1 MDNVEKIHTTVI
13 ETASYQDM
21 YLTGY
26 KIRTAVPCLDM
37 LCHTQESDGDN

>member
-26 KIRTAVPCLDM
+26 KIRTAIPCLDA
-37 LCHTQESDGDN
+37 LSYPRK